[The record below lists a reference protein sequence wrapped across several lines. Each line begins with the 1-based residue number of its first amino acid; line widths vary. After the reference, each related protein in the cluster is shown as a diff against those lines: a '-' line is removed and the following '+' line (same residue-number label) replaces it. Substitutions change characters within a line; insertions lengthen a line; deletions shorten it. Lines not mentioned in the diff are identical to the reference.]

1 MSFNTHLTT
10 QLSTQLCNNMY
21 LEQDQ
26 NDNNSILS
34 YLSYLSY
41 FPLLLFY
48 SSFGYYSIKFINYVN
63 NKNKEIEEEELIKN
77 TNYKYQSCSFL
88 EKQDLENPARKSSEK
103 NTEVEEKHD
112 LENPASK
119 SSEKNTEVEDNTVI
133 EEKITK
139 LLSLNLNEELEYSV
153 QDVFDNMLSSKTLER
168 ALVIYYIFVKKGNYK
183 VKTGKK
189 DDFTNSFEEYNSYLE
204 FKKYDNYYLKMQNTE
219 ENTEDTDNL
228 FISYE
233 LNNLFNLD
241 NSLDDDTHFFIG
253 EKEYNI
259 NEGNFN
265 MISWIYYSGLYEYL
279 NTNLEV
285 KNQVLKE
292 MYEDN
297 LLTGNLFLRYH
308 LQLL

>member
-1 MSFNTHLTT
+1 MNFN
-10 QLSTQLCNNMY
+10 TQLCNNMY
-21 LEQDQ
+21 LEQ
-26 NDNNSILS
+26 NENNSILS

-77 TNYKYQSCSFL
+77 ANYKYQSCSFL
-88 EKQDLENPARKSSEK
+88 EKQDLENPARKVSDKNGEENSARKVSAKNGEE
-103 NTEVEEKHD
+103 NTEI
-112 LENPASK
+112 EN
-119 SSEKNTEVEDNTVI
+119 
-133 EEKITK
+133 KITK

-219 ENTEDTDNL
+219 ETTEDTDNL

-233 LNNLFNLD
+233 LNTLFNLD

-285 KNQVLKE
+285 KNQGLKE
-292 MYEDN
+292 MYDDN

-308 LQLL
+308 LQDLENPARKL